1 MFSEFLD
8 QQRDSY
14 NEDIREE
21 KELFE
26 KYCEAGT
33 SYLKKKKDLWN
44 FLEKKESVV
53 PSENQFTGSL
63 PVGYGPHKFLNIQSH
78 KLLADMSSSEE
89 EKLQD
94 DIHLRLILVMKEKCF
109 LGSFVIVTMQMI

>member
-14 NEDIREE
+14 NEGIIEG

-26 KYCEAGT
+26 KYCEAGA
-33 SYLKKKKDLWN
+33 SYLKKKDLSN

-53 PSENQFTGSL
+53 PSQNQFKGSL
-63 PVGYGPHKFLNIQSH
+63 PVGYGLHKLLNVQSH
-78 KLLADMSSSEE
+78 KLLADMSSMEE
-89 EKLQD
+89 EKLHD
-94 DIHLRLILVMKEKCF
+94 DFPFEGDIDDTEKMF
-109 LGSFVIVTMQMI
+109 PEEF